1 MNALTNWNP
10 RNHQNQAVFP
20 FVQFG
25 QSKTL
30 PYTSINIWPTY
41 SMKLSKKLFSANLEK
56 ADSYSNIPGRKR
68 IRTRNLPTSSNK
80 MSVSLLE
87 KRLLEKL
94 IETQMRIFIE
104 EKKFFTGK
112 QFGFSIVDVL
122 LHTVETVRNDI
133 NENNYVTAVFLA

>member
-1 MNALTNWNP
+1 MNALINWNP
-10 RNHQNQAVFP
+10 RNHQNQAVFQ

-41 SMKLSKKLFSANLEK
+41 SMKLSKKNYFQQILKKPTVTPIYQDGSELEPETYRRVPIK
-56 ADSYSNIPGRKR
+56 CPF
-68 IRTRNLPTSSNK
+68 P
-80 MSVSLLE
+80 
-87 KRLLEKL
+87 RLLEKL